1 MRVFKAELKKILKS
15 RRTWI
20 LAAVS
25 LFLTGIMAYLPVLYE
40 AVSYYDETGN
50 EVVLQGPEAIRYKK
64 DLRKDLA
71 GPVTP
76 QMIRQAVEV
85 YQECLQEY
93 GVTESYEL
101 PDEVFL
107 KRLFAYSPLIHGIRE
122 AYADRD
128 TGMAPSI
135 TQINPE
141 SVGRYYEI
149 CAERLD
155 SLMKMEQ
162 KNDPHVGQIAAKMY
176 EKVEKPYMYYQGLGS
191 NPIEY
196 EGFLALLLLMFSVII
211 AAPVFSSDYQTGAD
225 DILRCT
231 KHGQLRL
238 GIAKIGT
245 AMGVTGIL
253 FIFCMSLYLLIS
265 NSFFGWESTQ
275 TSMQMIFSVTAPA
288 DWNLGELECVIAFA
302 GLLTVM
308 AAVCFVLM
316 LSSGCR
322 SVLVSSSIGLLMCI
336 APTIVYMIVPSGSD
350 ASIWLQ
356 CLLPSGGVGLPTGY
370 FYAAN
375 DYEFFKL
382 GSFAIWMPYAMMGA
396 AAMEIILFLIFS
408 MRFYI
413 YRKKY

>member
-20 LAAVS
+20 LAAAS
-25 LFLTGIMAYLPVLYE
+25 LFLTCIMAYLPVVYE
-40 AVSYYDETGN
+40 AVSYYDEAGN
-50 EVVLQGPEAIRYKK
+50 EIVLQGSEAIQYKK
-64 DLRKDLA
+64 DMRKDLA

-76 QMIRQAVEV
+76 QMIRQAVEA

-101 PDEVFL
+101 PDEVFF

-128 TGMAPSI
+128 TGIAPSV

-141 SVGRYYEI
+141 SVGRYYEA
-149 CAERLD
+149 CEERLD

-162 KNDPHVGQIAAKMY
+162 KNDPHVSQVAADMY
-176 EKVEKPYMYYQGLGS
+176 EKVQKPYMYYQGLSS

-196 EGFLALLLLMFSVII
+196 EGFLALILLMFNVII

-275 TSMQMIFSVTAPA
+275 TSMQMIFSVTALA
-288 DWNLGELECVIAFA
+288 DWNLGELECVIAIA
-302 GLLTVM
+302 GFLTVT
-308 AAVCFVLM
+308 AVICFVLM
-316 LSSGCR
+316 LSSRCR
-322 SVLVSSSIGLLMCI
+322 SVLVSLSIGLLMCI

-350 ASIWLQ
+350 VNIWLQ
-356 CLLPSGGVGLPTGY
+356 CLLPSSGVGLPTGY

-375 DYEFFKL
+375 DYEFFKI
-382 GSFAIWMPYAMMGA
+382 GNFAVWMPYAMIGSA
-396 AAMEIILFLIFS
+396 VIEIILFLFFS
-408 MRFYI
+408 IRFYI
-413 YRKKY
+413 DRKIS